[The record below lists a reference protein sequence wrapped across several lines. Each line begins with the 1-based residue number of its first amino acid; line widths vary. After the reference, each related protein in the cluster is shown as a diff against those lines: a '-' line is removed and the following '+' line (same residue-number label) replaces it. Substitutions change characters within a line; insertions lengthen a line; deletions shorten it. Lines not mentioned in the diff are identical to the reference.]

1 MTETAPKRA
10 AGYIRV
16 SQERNARNGYGLDA
30 QEAEVRRYAEY
41 RRLQFASLYRE
52 AGVSGY
58 ERERPELERLLADA
72 KAGKF
77 EVVVFPSIDRAGRS
91 VKDVI
96 EIDATLRA
104 AGVEIVFLREGIDTA
119 TPTGELYRNIM
130 AAVAQFEGRLIHERL
145 SKGRRAKAARGGYTG
160 GWLPYGYRLEG
171 GRAVVVPAEGR
182 VVGRIFQWRAA
193 GSSLEWIAAR
203 LNSDG
208 VPTRRNGKWRVSTVR
223 GMLGNPFYAGCVKF
237 EGEPIQAQHDTV
249 VAEPL
254 FSAASAHVGGAGS
267 RRPARILAGK
277 CGRIPVRSGT
287 WYSRG
292 EGVLRPRYTS
302 VTSHEFLGPLN
313 VSCQVNMKKST
324 AIETRTHRGCE
335 ASATHRAGTGQ

>member
-1 MTETAPKRA
+1 MTNTEPTEPKKA

-30 QEAEVRRYAEY
+30 QDTDIRRYAEY
-41 RRLQFASLYRE
+41 RDLGLVGVYRE

-72 KAGKF
+72 RAGLF
-77 EVVVFPSIDRAGRS
+77 DVVVFPSIDRAGRS

-96 EIDATLRA
+96 EIDAALRQ

-171 GRAVVVPAEGR
+171 GRAVVEPREAAVVRR
-182 VVGRIFQWRAA
+182 VFRWRAD
-193 GSSLEWIAAR
+193 GRSLRWIAAR
-203 LNSDG
+203 LNAG
-208 VPTRRNGKWRVSTVR
+208 GARTRRGGAWQPSTVR
-223 GMLGNPFYAGCVKF
+223 RMLGNRFYAGLVAGP
-237 EGEPIQAQHDTV
+237 EEAVRGDHQPIIMDTI
-249 VAEPL
+249 PIP
-254 FSAASAHVGGAGS
+254 G
-267 RRPARILAGK
+267 RPA
-277 CGRIPVRSGT
+277 
-287 WYSRG
+287 
-292 EGVLRPRYTS
+292 
-302 VTSHEFLGPLN
+302 
-313 VSCQVNMKKST
+313 
-324 AIETRTHRGCE
+324 
-335 ASATHRAGTGQ
+335 